1 MIYQFLKVLF
11 KISLSVFF
19 KKISIVGQEKL
30 AADGPL
36 ILVSNHPNTFM
47 DPLLIA
53 IYTKQRVGFIANGTL
68 FRNPLLARVFAF
80 FHMIPIYRKVDLR
93 LGEKK
98 DNNATFIKCHEYLDT
113 GNTFLIFPEG
123 TSHHELKLRE
133 IKTGTARI
141 ALSYEVSKQ
150 FRSGLKILPISLDY
164 SDAIRFRS
172 VVTMHVE
179 TPIETASYKEVHED
193 NEVKAVKRLTED
205 IRFRLLKNIPQTEN
219 KEEELFLIKAHEFY
233 TTYIENTAALY
244 NDPKKSLR
252 YRNEIAK
259 ILNKLAVEDV
269 ETYKTLKEKLNNY
282 YLELRKAKLSPEML
296 KKEFQSKSVVSISGL
311 YLIGLILC
319 LPIYVCGLLFNYI
332 PYILPSVLYKKTG
345 LDISYKAPVQ
355 MIVGLLIFPLF
366 YGVYFVLF
374 GMYLSQE
381 IRKQIAFLLV
391 LPILG
396 LCTISYFSYLKRAIN
411 LWRFAFTVSEKTK
424 KQLYDSRDAIELLVK

>member
-1 MIYQFLKVLF
+1 M
-11 KISLSVFF
+11 
-19 KKISIVGQEKL
+19 
-30 AADGPL
+30 
-36 ILVSNHPNTFM
+36 
-47 DPLLIA
+47 
-53 IYTKQRVGFIANGTL
+53 
-68 FRNPLLARVFAF
+68 
-80 FHMIPIYRKVDLR
+80 
-93 LGEKK
+93 
-98 DNNATFIKCHEYLDT
+98 
-113 GNTFLIFPEG
+113 
-123 TSHHELKLRE
+123 
-133 IKTGTARI
+133 
-141 ALSYEVSKQ
+141 SYEVSKQ

-244 NDPKKSLR
+244 KDPKKSLR

-296 KKEFQSKSVVSISGL
+296 KKEFQSKSVVSIIGL